1 MPEGRNG
8 WDFEELFRR
17 RLPAPTGATA
27 QPQGFPGVRLTFE
40 EVEGSLDAAADR
52 LALPHGRRRAAD
64 EFNVLAISGGAAG
77 GAYGAGALV
86 GLTEAGRRPAFTIVT
101 GVSTGALIAPL
112 AFLGEAWDDRLRE
125 AYTGGFA
132 AAQLGISA
140 ISGGLRAGLLSAQ
153 SLDGLIGPFVDERLL
168 EAIAAQHRTGR
179 RLLVATTDLDSGR
192 PAIWDMGAIALRGG
206 AEAIEMFRLVLAA
219 SASVPGLFPPRLIR
233 CEVDGELFDEL
244 HVDGGVT
251 APLFILPEPMLRWR
265 RVGRRMRS
273 GSVYALIN
281 TVIDPAPRTT
291 SVSLPAVLMRSFDTM
306 LRMSYRQALNVATS
320 FCLGNNIALNVAAIR
335 ETAEGVANGAMLD
348 FTTPSMRV
356 NFEAGRAAAKADGF
370 WTAPSVRLQPWE
382 EFADLFKP

>member
-8 WDFEELFRR
+8 WDIEGLFRR
-17 RLPAPTGATA
+17 RLPAPAGAAA

-40 EVEGSLDAAADR
+40 EAEGSLDVAADR
-52 LALPHGRRRAAD
+52 LALPRGRRRAGD

-77 GAYGAGALV
+77 GAFGAGALV
-86 GLTEAGRRPAFTIVT
+86 GLSEAGRRPAFTIVT

-132 AAQLGISA
+132 AAHLGISA

-153 SLDGLIGPFVDERLL
+153 SLDSLIGPFVDERLL
-168 EAIAAQHRTGR
+168 EAIAAEHRTGR

-192 PAIWDMGAIALRGG
+192 PAIWDMGEIAVRGG
-206 AEAIEMFRLVLAA
+206 PDAVAMFRLVLAA
-219 SASVPGLFPPRLIR
+219 SASLPGLFPPRLIR
-233 CEVDGELFDEL
+233 CEADGELFDEL

-251 APLFILPEPMLRWR
+251 APLFILPEAMLRWR
-265 RVGRRMRS
+265 RAGRRMRS

-291 SVSLPAVLMRSFDTM
+291 SVTLPAVLMRSFDTM

-320 FCLGNNIALNVAAIR
+320 FCLGNNIALHVAAIR
-335 ETAEGVANGAMLD
+335 ETGEGAPNGAMLD
-348 FTTPSMRV
+348 FTTPSMRA